1 MHDYLRYVLTA
12 LFLSLMIGAQA
23 IGTGVYRTAITLKNG
38 TQEIFSAVFGLAISC
53 GIFYLANN
61 IKRNA

>member
-1 MHDYLRYVLTA
+1 MNRNR
-12 LFLSLMIGAQA
+12 FINSFG
-23 IGTGVYRTAITLKNG
+23 NG